1 MANPT
6 LPAWAPRYSYG
17 NHLVAD
23 LCATAASCAVVEL
36 LPLPPDENLR
46 LRHGAYQRST
56 RSSTRIEGNPLNDA
70 DMRLAVAS
78 SDRTGGKA
86 EQEVRN
92 YWRALDMVED
102 WAQGR
107 QPLSEAWIQQL
118 HAVVIVRGWGRRQK
132 RTPYRK
138 EEVPVVDTLTRC
150 IDYAP
155 PCPGDVPTL
164 MGQLC
169 RWWQGS
175 EALPAVVRA
184 ALLSHRF
191 ISIHPFDDGNGRCGR
206 LLATASLWRCG
217 LAFRGFLSIEEW
229 FSKDREAYYAAL
241 QLGCPVNFYEGRH
254 DPDHSPWLVF
264 FADVVRQSATALAQ
278 QARKLQARQE
288 PTAPHLWEA
297 LDRRSQQLLTRLR
310 ARVAAGQADAE
321 LFKPGD
327 LEGWFAISSTTAQ
340 EWLKT
345 WQSQGLLQPAKLG
358 QRIRTWRLA
367 QPWSNWVLSQ
377 PDQRE

>member
-1 MANPT
+1 MAATN
-6 LPAWAPRYSYG
+6 LPAWAPRYTYS

-23 LCATAASCAVVEL
+23 LCATAAARAVVEF

-56 RSSTRIEGNPLNDA
+56 CSSTRIEGNPLDDEA
-70 DMRLAVAS
+70 VRLAVAS

-102 WAQGR
+102 WSQSR

-118 HAVVIVRGWGRRQK
+118 HAVVIVRGRGRRRQ
-132 RTPYRK
+132 RSPYRTT
-138 EEVPVVDTLTRC
+138 EVPVVDTLTRR

-155 PCPGDVPTL
+155 PFPDDVPAL
-164 MGQLC
+164 MEQLC
-169 RWWQGS
+169 QWWQGS
-175 EALPAVVRA
+175 EDLPAVVRA

-191 ISIHPFDDGNGRCGR
+191 ISIHPFEDGNGRCGH
-206 LLATASLWRCG
+206 LLATAALWRCSYD
-217 LAFRGFLSIEEW
+217 FRGFLSIEEW
-229 FSKDREAYYAAL
+229 FSKDREAYYSAL
-241 QLGCPVNFYEGRH
+241 QLGCPVNFYDGCH

-264 FADVVRQSATALAQ
+264 FADVVCRAAVALAQ

-288 PTAPHLWEA
+288 PATPHPWEA

-310 ARVAAGQADAE
+310 ARVAAGQAGAE

-340 EWLKT
+340 EWLKS
-345 WQSQGLLQPAKLG
+345 WEREGFLQPAKEG

-367 QPWSNWVLSQ
+367 QPWAGWVLSQ
-377 PDQRE
+377 PEQRE